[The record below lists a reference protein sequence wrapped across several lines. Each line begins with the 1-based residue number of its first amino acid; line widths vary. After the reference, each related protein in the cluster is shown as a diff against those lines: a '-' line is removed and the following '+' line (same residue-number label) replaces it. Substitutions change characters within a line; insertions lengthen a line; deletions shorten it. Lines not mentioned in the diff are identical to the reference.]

1 MFLEIITPDKTIFNG
16 EVLMVR
22 VPGALGSFAMLRNH
36 APIISTLE
44 PGIIKILTEDNEY
57 FFELV
62 EPAVVENHENRVT
75 IIAESVRESSPPT
88 FYH

>member
-1 MFLEIITPDKTIFNG
+1 MLLEIITPEKTAFSG

-44 PGIIKILTEDNEY
+44 PGIIKAITEEEERC
-57 FFELV
+57 FELTDS
-62 EPAVVENHENRVT
+62 AIVENHENKIT
-75 IIAESVRESSPPT
+75 IIAERVKEISVP
-88 FYH
+88 YLH

>member
-36 APIISTLE
+36 TPIISTLE

-75 IIAESVRESSPPT
+75 IIAENVRESSPPT
-88 FYH
+88 FYN